1 MSKKENDLAEVL
13 HLWFETLPSAVGT
26 VFEGEKIRIDRLKKG
41 GLQVLRFRTPWFI
54 VERDLG
60 DLRITLHGTPTRT
73 LWLPQRSVNLEEDRK
88 VLETILSDL
97 PEEVYFSTVVA

>member
-13 HLWFETLPSAVGT
+13 HRWLERLPRTVGL
-26 VFEGEKIRIDRLKKG
+26 VFESEKIRIYRLKEG
-41 GLQVLRFRTPWFI
+41 GLQVQRSLKPWFT
-54 VERDLG
+54 VEIDRG

-88 VLETILSDL
+88 VLEGILDDL
-97 PEEVYFSTVVA
+97 PNEARIPTTAA